1 MSVVLVQYAA
11 PLVCMEARKRARLS
25 QKELERIAGQLMNV
39 DTDMENWKRLKEEHG
54 EWCYLK
60 SLTVL
65 HTVGVQ
71 LFFL

>member
-39 DTDMENWKRLKEEHG
+39 DTDMAYGIIIIAWKRLKKKSMR
-54 EWCYLK
+54 K
-60 SLTVL
+60 SLFNCRTFSWL
-65 HTVGVQ
+65 
-71 LFFL
+71 